1 MIIKIHKL
9 TLVYTNKNVG
19 SNVLD
24 KSVYYTSKDR
34 ALKML
39 RRFRDEYKD
48 MIVGGKVLND
58 EPDVFVVYN
67 ENNGEYLDIRITNVD
82 LYD

>member
-9 TLVYTNKNVG
+9 TLVYTTKNLG

-24 KSVYYTSKDR
+24 KSVYYSSKDR

-39 RRFRDEYKD
+39 KRFRDEYKD

>member
-9 TLVYTNKNVG
+9 TLVYTNKNIG